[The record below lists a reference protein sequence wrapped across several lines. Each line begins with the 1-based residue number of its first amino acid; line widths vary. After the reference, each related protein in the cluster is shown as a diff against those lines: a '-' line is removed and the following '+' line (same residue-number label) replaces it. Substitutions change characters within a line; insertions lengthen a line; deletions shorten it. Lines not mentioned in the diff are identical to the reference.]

1 MKSFLRWQLKVCIHT
16 KMVNTSEAAV
26 LPRKAFLF
34 LPRRHLFR
42 FGKLNAFTA
51 QIRGYKI
58 DFFFVE
64 KFSTMTTEGLY
75 SYKNGKYLRGGCFT
89 QESLTFF
96 VKASPIPFW
105 QTKCLYCSDQW
116 KWNWFFFMLTSFL
129 PWQMKV
135 CIHTI
140 MVSTSGAAVLP
151 KKIFLFVPRR
161 HLFRFGKLKTILSP
175 SQDPK
180 KLNDFDFIN
189 QCLTISNVC
198 YGLKKTGWSL

>member
-1 MKSFLRWQLKVCIHT
+1 MCI
-16 KMVNTSEAAV
+16 
-26 LPRKAFLF
+26 RD
-34 LPRRHLFR
+34 R
-42 FGKLNAFTA
+42 
-51 QIRGYKI
+51 YKI

-75 SYKNGKYLRGGCFT
+75 SYKYGKYLRGGCFT

-116 KWNWFFFMLTSFL
+116 KWNRFFFMMKSFL

-135 CIHTI
+135 CIYTI
-140 MVSTSGAAVLP
+140 MVNTSGAAVLP
-151 KKIFLFVPRR
+151 KKIFLFVSRR

-198 YGLKKTGWSL
+198 YCLLYTSPSPRDA